1 MDSNQAIA
9 QYLNGHKVLQES
21 IAGMTS
27 EHLHARP
34 QPGKWS
40 THEVVCHLADA
51 EMLYADRIKRVLAE
65 DEPTLFGMDP
75 DVHVPKLA
83 RPERVVEEELRL
95 IELVRAQVGHILES
109 LSPADFERIGHHS
122 EAGPLTLQT
131 LLERVTNHIP
141 HHVRFIREKRAALGV

>member
-1 MDSNQAIA
+1 MSTNKLIDNYAS
-9 QYLNGHKVLQES
+9 GPKVLIEAV
-21 IAGMTS
+21 AGMTPQ
-27 EHLHARP
+27 HLHARP

-40 THEVVCHLADA
+40 THEVVCHLADT

-65 DEPTLFGMDP
+65 NEPTLFGMDP
-75 DVHVPKLA
+75 DVHVPRLA
-83 RPERVVEEELRL
+83 RPERVIEEELRL
-95 IELVRAQVGHILES
+95 IELVRAQMGHILRS
-109 LSPADFERIGHHS
+109 LSPADFERTGHHS